1 MMIQRGSAQV
11 TTMRHGATPT
21 KATSKSKHQIMTL
34 SRRRGVE
41 WLHRAIG
48 NRTRKRSGDEEED
61 SVLPMMSEKREN
73 HTTATKHAM
82 HEILG

>member
-1 MMIQRGSAQV
+1 M
-11 TTMRHGATPT
+11 
-21 KATSKSKHQIMTL
+21 
-34 SRRRGVE
+34 
-41 WLHRAIG
+41 HRAIG
-48 NRTRKRSGDEEED
+48 NLTRKRSGDEEED